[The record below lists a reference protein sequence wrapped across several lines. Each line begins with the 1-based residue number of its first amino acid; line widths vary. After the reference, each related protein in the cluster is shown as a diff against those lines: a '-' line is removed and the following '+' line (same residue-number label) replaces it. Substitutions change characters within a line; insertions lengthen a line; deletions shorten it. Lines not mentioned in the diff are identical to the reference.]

1 MFKIGL
7 NNFKGGGV
15 GFGVGGTD
23 RVCCG
28 CGVHFVKY
36 AFFTIKNALLLNFTG
51 GSNSRSACP
60 TIAASATEI
69 SHTRRPQ
76 VQITLSMLSPF
87 VASKLGRIK
96 VLNQSFTF
104 SNILGHI
111 LFENVMVIGIP
122 IDKRYF
128 HEVKVFV
135 TL

>member
-1 MFKIGL
+1 MWGL
-7 NNFKGGGV
+7 GLEARTDFAVVV
-15 GFGVGGTD
+15 G
-23 RVCCG
+23 CILLSM
-28 CGVHFVKY
+28 HFSQS
-36 AFFTIKNALLLNFTG
+36 KNALLLNFTG